1 MLRLPN
7 AVCYTAICAHVTK
20 VNDPKMSMQRI
31 IRTHSYFKKAY
42 QGKQK
47 VKFWIKNLINSLN
60 ISLEIVETLSK
71 PEDKELE
78 AVTNY
83 REKDKYLMI
92 LLKNEI

>member
-42 QGKQK
+42 LGKQK
-47 VKFWIKNLINSLN
+47 VKF
-60 ISLEIVETLSK
+60 
-71 PEDKELE
+71 
-78 AVTNY
+78 
-83 REKDKYLMI
+83 
-92 LLKNEI
+92 